1 MKKNI
6 RLIIFA
12 AITILCVVILGI
24 TIYVQMT
31 EHDYKKAINKS
42 NTEITEDEMVMIKN
56 NFNNIFKNDI
66 DGNTENLDKK
76 NQDADIVYTSAKRV
90 EMIPNKYD
98 LDVYI
103 PQINIDGV
111 EIKNIN
117 NEIKNIFQTKAA
129 TILGNATEYTLYSV
143 KYHVYINDNILSL
156 IIKSNLKEGN
166 NSERE
171 IIKTYNYDF
180 EKKKIINIDDII
192 EQKGLNR
199 NNIQEKI
206 TEEIKKQISYEKSI
220 SDLGYEVFTRDVNNK
235 MYRVENVSNFII
247 GEKDHLYI
255 IYAYGNTSFT
265 SQLDIVII

>member
-1 MKKNI
+1 MKKNL
-6 RLIIFA
+6 RLVIFA
-12 AITILCVVILGI
+12 AITILCVFILGI
-24 TIYVQMT
+24 TIYIQMT
-31 EHDYKKAINKS
+31 EHDYEKAIKKS
-42 NTEITEDEMVMIKN
+42 NSEITEDEMIRIKN
-56 NFNNIFKNDI
+56 NFNKIFENDI
-66 DGNTENLDKK
+66 NGNTEKLEKK
-76 NQDADIVYTSAKRV
+76 NPDKDIVYISAQRV

-98 LDVYI
+98 LNVYI

-111 EIKNIN
+111 EIKNAN
-117 NEIKNIFQTKAA
+117 NEIKNIFQTKASA
-129 TILGNATEYTLYSV
+129 ILAETDEYTVYSV

-156 IIKSNLKEGN
+156 IIKSNLKEGI

-180 EKKKIINIDDII
+180 EKKKLITIDDII

-199 NNIQEKI
+199 NSIQEKI

-235 MYRVENVSNFII
+235 MYRVENVTNFIL
-247 GEKDHLYI
+247 GEKGHLYI